1 MSFGRAPSPSLNH
14 PVTMSL
20 LMQQET
26 AMAIT
31 QVNPYIHFNG
41 DAAQAIKHYEAVLG
55 AKVERSMTYGQM
67 PGNTPKSENKDR
79 VLHCALKLGACTLM
93 LSDAP
98 AEQAGIVGTN
108 VEVSL
113 AYDNEDELRKAF
125 DGLSQDGQVVLPLH
139 EAFWGGTF
147 GMLVDRFGVA
157 WAVNGEPLPFG

>member
-1 MSFGRAPSPSLNH
+1 
-14 PVTMSL
+14 
-20 LMQQET
+20 
-26 AMAIT
+26 MAIT

-67 PGNTPKSENKDR
+67 PGNTPKDENKDR
-79 VLHCALKLGACTLM
+79 VMHCALKLGACTLM

-98 AEQAGIVGTN
+98 AEHVGIIGTN

-113 AYDNEDELRKAF
+113 AYDDEDELRKAF
-125 DGLSQDGQVVLPLH
+125 DGLSKDGQVVFPLH

-147 GMLVDRFGVA
+147 GMLVDGFGVHWMFTHERPA
-157 WAVNGEPLPFG
+157 K